1 MDMVSRNS
9 SPRLLVVAIA
19 AALATPA
26 VAAPVLEEIVVTAQ
40 KREQTLQEIPVAVSA
55 FSGDF
60 IAEANVTDPRSRGP
74 HAELQRQDRDSF
86 IDALAIRGIVTNDF
100 GMAATPQSR
109 SSTAWAGRNGGVQM
123 NYDIERRGGK
133 GPQATLFGQRDRRRR
148 GIITKKPAGV
158 RGRLSTGTPSTASRG
173 PRHDQRAAERQVV
186 LARQRAG

>member
-1 MDMVSRNS
+1 MHMVRRKS

-60 IAEANVTDPRSRGP
+60 IAEANVTDIRGLVDLTP
-74 HAELQRQDRDSF
+74 GFNGRTEDSF

-100 GMAATPQSR
+100 GIGGDPSVSIFQEAEPR
-109 SSTAWAGRNGGVQM
+109 SS
-123 NYDIERRGGK
+123 
-133 GPQATLFGQRDRRRR
+133 
-148 GIITKKPAGV
+148 
-158 RGRLSTGTPSTASRG
+158 LSMLPG
-173 PRHDQRAAERQVV
+173 PRSLRTWAACS
-186 LARQRAG
+186 LTSPS